1 MRLTDADAL
10 KLAIPETSVDVFE
23 NCRNCTLL
31 SKEQVL
37 ELIDAAPTIEVNRP
51 TLSQFRRMAVQLG
64 YEKVVY
70 CKYCKYRDP
79 ESKRCACSCWHTPFI
94 TRDNDFCSYG
104 DMLTNTNSESV
115 EPNTSYSLVEKL
127 KHSII

>member
-1 MRLTDADAL
+1 MRITDADAL
-10 KLAIPETSVDVFE
+10 KLAIPETSVDAFQ

-31 SKEQVL
+31 SKEEVL

-70 CKYCKYRDP
+70 CKY
-79 ESKRCACSCWHTPFI
+79 
-94 TRDNDFCSYG
+94 
-104 DMLTNTNSESV
+104 
-115 EPNTSYSLVEKL
+115 
-127 KHSII
+127 